1 MMLLMFA
8 FDYTDENN
16 FVTKPFLFYLKEYIF
31 LFIWLSIYYIYNIYI
46 IYNLNLTIKERREK
60 KEKKCVNNCIFL

>member
-1 MMLLMFA
+1 MLFMFA

-31 LFIWLSIYYIYNIYI
+31 SHLYGCLYTIYIYNIYI
-46 IYNLNLTIKERREK
+46 IYILNLTIKERREEREEMCK
-60 KEKKCVNNCIFL
+60 